1 MELWPSF
8 AFCFSKTIYEKVEL
22 SKPCMNF
29 AFLQITCLKVNCQNA
44 QETCLK
50 VNPVALQSWKRMCIS
65 VYVCV
70 CVCACVVH
78 G

>member
-29 AFLQITCLKVNCQNA
+29 AFLQITCLKVNCPNA

-50 VNPVALQSWKRMCIS
+50 VNPVAPESWN
-65 VYVCV
+65 YV
-70 CVCACVVH
+70 H
-78 G
+78 